1 MKTHKVVDIIDNR
14 DTDKV
19 NKILEKYENLRL
31 ISRDRGIS
39 YQSIEG
45 DYIHIA
51 DRFHLIVNLSDKI
64 SAEIK
69 KTIPHKILVGV
80 EEVQSK
86 SSELGGL
93 SSSSTYSELSVAT
106 VKKIDL
112 IEQVKKL
119 KSKGYSQKD
128 IAGAMKI
135 NAKTV
140 SRYLSME
147 DIMLGAQYPPR
158 KKASYL
164 EPNKELIMKL
174 YLEKKYV
181 VEVLEELKKR
191 GIYAKSSALRDFI
204 NKKLSEKDYTKTR
217 AIYIDRRD
225 IINYIFS
232 WSQRPIISDYIKDI
246 FEKHKV
252 LAEYKSFYEHFKSC
266 LVRLK
271 RDDFIEILKKE
282 YSCKLIDRFIYNLK
296 KDYNAVINAATYK
309 LNNGLLE
316 GHVNKLKKIKR
327 DMYGRASA
335 DLLRKKVIYQSV
347 FAL

>member
-1 MKTHKVVDIIDNR
+1 MDIINTR
-14 DTDKV
+14 DTVEV
-19 NKILEKYENLRL
+19 NRALEKYENLRV

-51 DRFHLIVNLSDKI
+51 DRFHLIMNLSDKI
-64 SAEIK
+64 AAEIK
-69 KTIPHKILVGV
+69 KTIPHKIPVGF
-80 EEVQSK
+80 EEVRSK
-86 SSELGGL
+86 FAEPNELSNSSN
-93 SSSSTYSELSVAT
+93 YAALSVAT
-106 VKKIDL
+106 AKKIDL
-112 IEQVKKL
+112 IKQVKKL
-119 KSKGYSQKD
+119 KSQGYSQKD
-128 IAGAMKI
+128 VSEAMKI
-135 NAKTV
+135 DPKTV
-140 SRYLSME
+140 SRYLSMK
-147 DIMLGAQYPPR
+147 DIMLGAQYPSR
-158 KKASYL
+158 KRDSYL
-164 EPNKELIMKL
+164 EPNKELIMKI

-181 VEVLEELKKR
+181 VEILEELKKR

-204 NKKLSEKDYTKTR
+204 SKKLSEKDYAKIR

-232 WSQRPIISDYIKDI
+232 WSHRPIALDHIKDI

-252 LAEYKSFYEHFKSC
+252 LSEYKRFYEYFKSC

-271 RDDFIEILKKE
+271 RDDFIEILEKE

-296 KDYNAVINAATYK
+296 KDYNAVINAVTYK

-327 DMYGRASA
+327 DMYGRASV
-335 DLLRKKVIYQSV
+335 DLLRKKVIYQSI
-347 FAL
+347 FKL